1 MKSINKLLLL
11 FLLPLACVAQPQN
24 TGGIRESIVAGNDAW
39 VAAMEAGNA
48 EAAAALYTESA
59 KIMPPGRDAA
69 VGRSDIQAVWQ
80 GAIDNGVK
88 QAELKTDEVQQY
100 NDTVIEVGR
109 YILSGSEEEVLDQGK
124 YMVIW
129 KQVDDQW
136 MLHRGIWNT
145 SLPQEQTAAQEQ

>member
-1 MKSINKLLLL
+1 MKSTNKLLLL
-11 FLLPLACVAQPQN
+11 LLLPLACVAQPQN
-24 TGGIRESIVAGNDAW
+24 TGDIRESIVAGNDAW
-39 VAAMEAGNA
+39 VAAMEAGDA

-59 KIMPPGRDAA
+59 KIMPPGGDAV

-80 GAIDNGVK
+80 GAIVSGVK
-88 QAELKTDEVQQY
+88 QAELETDEVEQH

-109 YILSGSEEEVLDQGK
+109 YKLRGSGGQMLDRGK

-129 KQVDDQW
+129 KQVTGQW

-145 SLPQEQTAAQEQ
+145 SLPQEQTATQEQ